1 MATEAKTAPT
11 LEPDDERDDERDDD
25 TRRGGGIDPTA
36 LLNDAV
42 ETIAAEARAHP
53 YRTLGIAFATG
64 YVLGGGVP
72 RFAVR
77 MATTAALRS
86 IGRAIL
92 TSDVVVGLA
101 RDALGARDGLGA
113 RAPRPREAAPVKNG
127 ARKRR
132 S

>member
-11 LEPDDERDDERDDD
+11 LEPDDGHDDD
-25 TRRGGGIDPTA
+25 DRRAGGGIDPTA

-92 TSDVVVGLA
+92 TSDVVVGFA
-101 RDALGARDGLGA
+101 RDALGA
-113 RAPRPREAAPVKNG
+113 RAPRPRAAAPVKNG
-127 ARKRR
+127 ARKRG

>member
-1 MATEAKTAPT
+1 MATEAKSAPT
-11 LEPDDERDDERDDD
+11 LEPDDDHDDA
-25 TRRGGGIDPTA
+25 RREGGGGIDPSA
-36 LLNDAV
+36 LLNEAV

-92 TSDVVVGLA
+92 TSDAVVGLA
-101 RDALGARDGLGA
+101 RDALGGGVK
-113 RAPRPREAAPVKNG
+113 RPRAAPVKNG
-127 ARKRR
+127 ARKRGA
-132 S
+132 

>member
-1 MATEAKTAPT
+1 MATEAKSAPT
-11 LEPDDERDDERDDD
+11 LEPDDDHDDER
-25 TRRGGGIDPTA
+25 RGGGGIDPSA
-36 LLNDAV
+36 LLNEAV

-53 YRTLGIAFATG
+53 YRTLGIAFAAG

-92 TSDVVVGLA
+92 TSDAVVGLA
-101 RDALGARDGLGA
+101 RDALGAR
-113 RAPRPREAAPVKNG
+113 APRPRAAAPVKNG
-127 ARKRR
+127 ARKRGG
-132 S
+132 